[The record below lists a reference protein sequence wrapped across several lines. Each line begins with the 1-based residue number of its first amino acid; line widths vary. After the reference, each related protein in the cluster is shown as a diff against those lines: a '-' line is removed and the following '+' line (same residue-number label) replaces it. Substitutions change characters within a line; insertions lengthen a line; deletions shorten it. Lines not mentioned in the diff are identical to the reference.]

1 MQPAAVTAA
10 PQAASGAPVLMIES
24 AYDLATTVENVKR
37 AAIAANFSIIRV
49 QNLEQG
55 LTEQASENPR
65 QVIVYFCNFNFL
77 YQALALDPRV
87 GLFLP
92 CRVTV
97 IETEGKVRVMA
108 NNPLYLSPLF
118 NNSELEAMCKKMHRL
133 YTDILEEVS
142 L

>member
-1 MQPAAVTAA
+1 
-10 PQAASGAPVLMIES
+10 VLMVES
-24 AYDLATTVENVKR
+24 SYDLPTTVENVKR
-37 AAIAANFSIIRV
+37 AAIAANFRIIRV
-49 QNLEQG
+49 QNLEHG
-55 LTEQASENPR
+55 LAEKTSENPK

-97 IETEGKVRVMA
+97 IETDGKVQVMA

-118 NNSELEAMCKKMHRL
+118 NNSELNDMCKKMHRL
-133 YTDILEEVS
+133 YSDILEEVS